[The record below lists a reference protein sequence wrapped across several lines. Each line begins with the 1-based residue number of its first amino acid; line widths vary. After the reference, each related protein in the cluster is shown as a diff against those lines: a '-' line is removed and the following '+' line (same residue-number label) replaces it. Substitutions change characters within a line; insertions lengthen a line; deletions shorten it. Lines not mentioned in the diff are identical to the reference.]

1 MNVPSASS
9 DQPQRRTRSAHRGR
23 TKARVADPDRVKAL
37 LAGRAAAE
45 VSTYHDTY
53 YDWPDGSL
61 EHEGGQELRVRVIET
76 DDHQRRV
83 LLTFKAAM
91 LDRSSTPEFETT
103 VGDASATDAILTG
116 LGLVHLVA
124 FQKHCWNYTFR
135 AHDHDIKAT
144 VVQVPELAGE
154 TFLEV
159 ETIVDTPAQ
168 TVVATTAVHNVLTG
182 LGIGDQDL
190 TDELYTDR
198 VRTQRT
204 TYRQL

>member
-1 MNVPSASS
+1 MPIEVE
-9 DQPQRRTRSAHRGR
+9 R
-23 TKARVADPDRVKAL
+23 KARVADPDRVKAL
-37 LAGRAAAE
+37 LAHRAGSEA
-45 VSTYHDTY
+45 STYDDTY
-53 YDWPDGSL
+53 YDWPDGRL
-61 EHEGGQELRVRVIET
+61 ERDGGQELRVRVIET
-76 DDHQRRV
+76 DDNQRRV
-83 LLTFKAAM
+83 LLTYKATM

-103 VGDASATDAILTG
+103 VGDASAIDAILTG

-124 FQKHCWNYTFR
+124 FQKYCWNYTFR

-159 ETIVDTPAQ
+159 ETIVDTPTQ
-168 TVVATTAVHNVLTG
+168 TSAATAAVHNVLTDLG
-182 LGIGDQDL
+182 LTDKDL

-204 TYRQL
+204 TARQL